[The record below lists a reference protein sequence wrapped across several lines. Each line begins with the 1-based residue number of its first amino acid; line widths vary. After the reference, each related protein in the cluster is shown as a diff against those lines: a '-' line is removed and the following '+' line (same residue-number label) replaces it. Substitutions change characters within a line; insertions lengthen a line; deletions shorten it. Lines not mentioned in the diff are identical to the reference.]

1 MAKVMHPKLRREKKR
16 IMIKTLL
23 VLELINTATMSLLM
37 LSMPGRNYPMFLL
50 LKLICPARSRFYSLE
65 I

>member
-1 MAKVMHPKLRREKKR
+1 MAKEKQPKLRKEKKR

-23 VLELINTATMSLLM
+23 VLELIKTATMSLIM
-37 LSMPGRNYPMFLL
+37 LSMPGRNYPMSLL
-50 LKLICPARSRFYSLE
+50 LKLICPARSRSYLLE

>member
-23 VLELINTATMSLLM
+23 VLE
-37 LSMPGRNYPMFLL
+37 
-50 LKLICPARSRFYSLE
+50 
-65 I
+65 